1 MAGSARYTAV
11 LDANVLY
18 PTLVRDMLMSLATA
32 DLYHARWT
40 SQIHDEWTRALA
52 KNRPDIAEKLPD
64 VVTLMNRAVPDCLI
78 ENYESLIPAIQ
89 LPDANDRHVVA
100 AAIRGH
106 ADAIVTFDVDDFP
119 LDELSKYKEGL
130 NNSVAAVLV
139 RPFADR
145 CWKLGVWRPFSP
157 RSRAFSPSCRPV
169 LPAAGAPM
177 PSTSCAPSTRWPA
190 QTRSQVAR
198 CSSSNPG
205 SALSHSQTGA

>member
-119 LDELSKYKEGL
+119 LDELNKYNIEIQHPDTFIL
-130 NNSVAAVLV
+130 NQIHLHKIGALSAIKRMRARWRNPEFTAEELV
-139 RPFADR
+139 RTLETR
-145 CWKLGVWRPFSP
+145 GLPFSADSL
-157 RSRAFSPSCRPV
+157 REAIE
-169 LPAAGAPM
+169 LI
-177 PSTSCAPSTRWPA
+177 
-190 QTRSQVAR
+190 
-198 CSSSNPG
+198 
-205 SALSHSQTGA
+205 

>member
-18 PTLVRDMLMSLATA
+18 PTLVRAMLMSLATA

-119 LDELSKYKEGL
+119 LDELSKYNIEIQHPDTFIL
-130 NNSVAAVLV
+130 NQIHLHKIGALSAIKRMRARWRNPEFTAEELV
-139 RPFADR
+139 RTLEAR
-145 CWKLGVWRPFSP
+145 GLPFSADSL
-157 RSRAFSPSCRPV
+157 REAIE
-169 LPAAGAPM
+169 LI
-177 PSTSCAPSTRWPA
+177 
-190 QTRSQVAR
+190 
-198 CSSSNPG
+198 
-205 SALSHSQTGA
+205 

>member
-119 LDELSKYKEGL
+119 LDELNKYNIEIQHPDTFIL
-130 NNSVAAVLV
+130 NQIHLHKIGALSAIKRMRARWRNPEFTAEELV
-139 RPFADR
+139 RTLEAR
-145 CWKLGVWRPFSP
+145 GLPFSADSL
-157 RSRAFSPSCRPV
+157 REAIE
-169 LPAAGAPM
+169 LI
-177 PSTSCAPSTRWPA
+177 
-190 QTRSQVAR
+190 
-198 CSSSNPG
+198 
-205 SALSHSQTGA
+205 

>member
-1 MAGSARYTAV
+1 MNGSMLQTFVQLLNLASGLVFLYCLFSIPAQIIRRFRLKKQGKTVSPILLIARKLLKYWFLTA
-11 LDANVLY
+11 
-18 PTLVRDMLMSLATA
+18 
-32 DLYHARWT
+32 
-40 SQIHDEWTRALA
+40 
-52 KNRPDIAEKLPD
+52 
-64 VVTLMNRAVPDCLI
+64 LI
-78 ENYESLIPAIQ
+78 LIPFSLVISYMALSEGGLSGSDIF
-89 LPDANDRHVVA
+89 VA
-100 AAIRGH
+100 L
-106 ADAIVTFDVDDFP
+106 VTQVLFGNIGTALLFGYVFM
-119 LDELSKYKEGL
+119 KAKEGL

>member
-119 LDELSKYKEGL
+119 LDELSKYNIEIQHPDTFIL
-130 NNSVAAVLV
+130 NQIHLH
-139 RPFADR
+139 
-145 CWKLGVWRPFSP
+145 KIG
-157 RSRAFSPSCRPV
+157 
-169 LPAAGAPM
+169 
-177 PSTSCAPSTRWPA
+177 
-190 QTRSQVAR
+190 
-198 CSSSNPG
+198 
-205 SALSHSQTGA
+205 ALSAIKRMRAR